1 MALTQKRIAGPTVL
15 TTTTTTVLY
24 TVPISTTTIVKQ
36 IMLCNTTA
44 GAATVTLVCK
54 PAGVSQAT
62 GQNFVNQLSLAANE
76 SVMIATN
83 LVLNNNGGTANAS
96 NSDQIIGSASA
107 NSSINIIVNGI
118 EES

>member
-1 MALTQKRIAGPTVL
+1 MGLLQKRIAGPVAL
-15 TTTTTTVLY
+15 TTTTSTVLY

-36 IMLCNTTA
+36 IMLCNITA
-44 GAATVTLVCK
+44 GATTVTIACK
-54 PAGVSQAT
+54 PAGVTQSSVH
-62 GQNFVNQLSLAANE
+62 NFVNQLSLAANE
-76 SVMIATN
+76 TVMISTN

-96 NSDQIIGSASA
+96 NSDQIIASAAA